1 MKEIISG
8 LWTGNANDLLI
19 NKNSIHHSID
29 CNFND
34 SYLSIDLQQQQF
46 IDKHDEIVSKIHS
59 SLNQLQ
65 TVLLYNSNSNYLENH
80 YLIII
85 AFFVKYT
92 NIKIN
97 NLLILIKKKIKKPLF
112 KNYNQSVY
120 QKIITELVNYYR
132 R

>member
-8 LWTGNANDLLI
+8 LWIGNANDLLI
-19 NKNSIHHSID
+19 NKNNIHHSID

-46 IDKHDEIVSKIHS
+46 IDKQDEIVSTIHS

-132 R
+132 